1 MKTVAT
7 ALACGALLV
16 SSLAL
21 AQEDRFKSADANGDG
36 ALTLEEVTA
45 AAPDT
50 TADKFAAVDLDGN
63 GTLSYD
69 EFELGVEEGYI
80 ALN

>member
-7 ALACGALLV
+7 ALVCGALLA
-16 SSLAL
+16 SSLAV
-21 AQEDRFKSADANGDG
+21 AQEDRFKSADANGDS